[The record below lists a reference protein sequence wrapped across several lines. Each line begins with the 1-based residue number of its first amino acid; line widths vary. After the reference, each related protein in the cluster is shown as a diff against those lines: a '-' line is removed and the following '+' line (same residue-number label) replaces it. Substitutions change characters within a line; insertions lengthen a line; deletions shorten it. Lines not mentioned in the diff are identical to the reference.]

1 MIWIWFLLI
10 KTKTNNLYLTKA
22 SIHTI
27 IGVYHIQCRVLIIC
41 LISSTFTHGKL
52 KRENLGDYVIK
63 CQSITKANH
72 LGLTNQK
79 QLFSFTSLTFGEHY
93 FVCSFHKKPR
103 VSCYLKVTLHPKL
116 SYAPCFT
123 SMENG
128 GRVCL
133 TFNMKSCN
141 FYEVSVFNES
151 SSFMTET
158 SFMTQTSFMTTT
170 YYYACYD
177 FPE

>member
-1 MIWIWFLLI
+1 MIWIWFLRI

-79 QLFSFTSLTFGEHY
+79 QLFSFTSLTFWRSLFCVQFSQETPSFMLFEGYTSSKVIICTVLYKYGEWGT
-93 FVCSFHKKPR
+93 S
-103 VSCYLKVTLHPKL
+103 L
-116 SYAPCFT
+116 SYFQH
-123 SMENG
+123 
-128 GRVCL
+128 
-133 TFNMKSCN
+133 
-141 FYEVSVFNES
+141 EVL
-151 SSFMTET
+151 
-158 SFMTQTSFMTTT
+158 
-170 YYYACYD
+170 
-177 FPE
+177 